1 VKPERLVFLTQLA
14 KDARELDST
23 RLITS
28 ALNHTEN
35 TGTNKR
41 TLNDPLGDVLDVVG
55 LNEYL
60 GWYVG
65 RPEDMDKMQWKTKWT
80 KPLIVSEFGG
90 GAVFGRRG
98 DADEVWTEEYQ
109 DNVYQHQLGM
119 VERMPNLAGLTPWV
133 LMDFRSPLRMLPG
146 VQDYHNRKGLISNRG
161 ERKLAFYT
169 LQKFYGKMAEA
180 GK

>member
-1 VKPERLVFLTQLA
+1 
-14 KDARELDST
+14 
-23 RLITS
+23 
-28 ALNHTEN
+28 
-35 TGTNKR
+35 
-41 TLNDPLGDVLDVVG
+41 
-55 LNEYL
+55 
-60 GWYVG
+60 
-65 RPEDMDKMQWKTKWT
+65 MQWKTKWT

-109 DNVYQHQLGM
+109 ENVYQHQLGM
-119 VERMPNLAGLTPWV
+119 VERMPNLAGMTPWV

-161 ERKLAFYT
+161 QRKLAFYT
-169 LQKFYGKMAEA
+169 LQKFYKKTAEA